1 MAEKVVASKKD
12 SEKKPGGRHENDL
25 DLLGKL
31 AKLVQDIP
39 GMDSAPMPPETSPI
53 FPFACKEK
61 PTMKIHDYILRC
73 TRYSNIIFLTFLWKG
88 SDGRARRRWYAR

>member
-1 MAEKVVASKKD
+1 MAEKVVASVSVKKVG
-12 SEKKPGGRHENDL
+12 ERHENDL

-39 GMDSAPMPPETSPI
+39 GMDSAPMPAETSPI

-73 TRYSNIIFLTFLWKG
+73 TRSPLRLPML
-88 SDGRARRRWYAR
+88 